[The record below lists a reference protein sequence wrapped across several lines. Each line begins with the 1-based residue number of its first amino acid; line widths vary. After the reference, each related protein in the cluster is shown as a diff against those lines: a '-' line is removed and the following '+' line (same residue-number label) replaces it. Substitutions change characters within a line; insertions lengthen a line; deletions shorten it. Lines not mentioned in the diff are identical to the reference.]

1 MFTSHPSKGR
11 KLATAAAVAAAV
23 AAPLALVSVPAQA
36 TTSSNGCTVTPL
48 RPVRVGTNA
57 AGVPQ
62 VRFST
67 VVSCTKDRI
76 VQIRDQRYEFDAPA
90 GVANDQFYGSE
101 TYLRTFAVTGTVTL
115 STTDLV
121 TNTESS
127 DEEAYHRVSFR
138 VATING
144 VSAFTALEDSPR
156 LSVAH

>member
-1 MFTSHPSKGR
+1 
-11 KLATAAAVAAAV
+11 
-23 AAPLALVSVPAQA
+23 
-36 TTSSNGCTVTPL
+36 
-48 RPVRVGTNA
+48 
-57 AGVPQ
+57 

-67 VVSCTKDRI
+67 VVSCSKDRI

-144 VSAFTALEDSPR
+144 VSAFTPFEDSPR